1 MGPSSLEHLFTWR
14 SALGDSFTLAVTLC
28 IVGLFLLSG
37 AVIRAYGWKSRMN
50 AGICAELH
58 ARWKSWGWIAL
69 GILVPIW
76 LGAAWV
82 ILAVLLL
89 SLACHRE
96 FARATGLIREK
107 SINVIVV
114 LGILALTIAAFGHC
128 DRLFFAITPLT
139 VGMITIVTI
148 PQDRPTGYLQRVGL
162 GVTSFLL
169 FGYSFGYLELIAT
182 DRHYRPI
189 LLLILWCVVLND
201 VCASCIGKM
210 LGRSQLLPQTSPKK
224 TVEGSVGAGIVT
236 TVVVAVL
243 AHLVFRGTAVDSY
256 PSLLFLGILVA
267 FLGQMG
273 DLVVSSIKRD
283 LGMKDLGNILPGH
296 GGWLDRFDSLVLVP
310 PAVFYFLSYRLGLFA
325 SDMPARIL
333 TNR

>member
-1 MGPSSLEHLFTWR
+1 MDPSSLEHLFGWR
-14 SALGDSFTLAVTLC
+14 SALGDSFTPAITLC
-28 IVGLFLLSG
+28 IAGLFLLAG
-37 AVIRAYGWKSRMN
+37 AVIRVYSWKSRMN
-50 AGICAELH
+50 AGICAELQ

-69 GILVPIW
+69 GIFVPVW

-82 ILAVLLL
+82 MLAVLLL

-107 SINVIVV
+107 AINGIIV
-114 LGILALTIAAFGHC
+114 LGILALTIAAFDHF

-139 VGMITIVTI
+139 VGMITIITV
-148 PQDRPTGYLQRVGL
+148 PQDRPTGYLKRIGL
-162 GVTSFLL
+162 GITSFLL
-169 FGYSFGYLELIAT
+169 FGCSFGYLGLIAN
-182 DRHYRPI
+182 DRHYRAI

-201 VCASCIGKM
+201 ICASCIGKM
-210 LGRSQLLPQTSPKK
+210 LGRSQLLPRTSPKK
-224 TVEGSVGAGIVT
+224 TLAGSVGAGIVT
-236 TVVVAVL
+236 TVVVAAL
-243 AHLVFRGTAVDSY
+243 AHLVFRDTPMDSY

-267 FLGQMG
+267 VLGQMG
-273 DLVVSSIKRD
+273 DLVVSAIKRD
-283 LGMKDLGNILPGH
+283 LGMKDLGNVLPGH

-310 PAVFYFLSYRLGLFA
+310 PAVFYFLSYRLGPLA